1 MTDGDAVHAGEA
13 WDGAGF
19 ATRAIH
25 VGQAPEPG
33 TGAINTPLYL
43 ASTYAQ
49 ASPGVTRGYAYSRSG
64 NPTRRAYEDCLAS
77 LEAGTRG
84 FAFASGLAATTTVLG
99 LLSQGDHVIA
109 CHDIYGGS
117 MRLFDRVLARFGMGF
132 DYVDLAD
139 PAALTAALRPETR
152 MLWIESPTNPLLQL
166 LDIRALCE
174 RAHAAGLIVVV
185 DNTFMSPYF
194 QRPLELGA
202 DVVVHST
209 TKYIGG
215 HSDLVGGAAIVRDAD
230 LGDRIAFLSN
240 AMGGVQAT
248 FDAWLCL
255 RSLKTLAVRMRAH
268 EANAFAVARFLEAH
282 PEVEDVRYPGLPSHP
297 QHALAQAQMHGFGG
311 MIAARV
317 RGDLAQATRLLESV
331 RVFTLA
337 ESLGGVESLIEHP
350 AIMTHASMPA
360 EVRRANG
367 IDDGLLRISVGL
379 EDADDL
385 VSDLAQALAAAAATA

>member
-1 MTDGDAVHAGEA
+1 
-13 WDGAGF
+13 
-19 ATRAIH
+19 
-25 VGQAPEPG
+25 
-33 TGAINTPLYL
+33 
-43 ASTYAQ
+43 
-49 ASPGVTRGYAYSRSG
+49 
-64 NPTRRAYEDCLAS
+64 
-77 LEAGTRG
+77 
-84 FAFASGLAATTTVLG
+84 
-99 LLSQGDHVIA
+99 VIA

-282 PEVEDVRYPGLPSHP
+282 PGVEDVRYPGLPSHP

-350 AIMTHASMPA
+350 AIMTHASVPA

>member
-77 LEAGTRG
+77 LESGTRG

-282 PEVEDVRYPGLPSHP
+282 PGVEDVRYPGLPSHP

-385 VSDLAQALAAAAATA
+385 VADLAQALAAAAAPA

>member
-1 MTDGDAVHAGEA
+1 MNET
-13 WDGAGF
+13 AGF
-19 ATRAIH
+19 STRAIH
-25 VGQAPEPG
+25 AGQLPDPT
-33 TGAINTPLYL
+33 TGAVNTPLFL

-77 LEAGTRG
+77 LESGTRG

-117 MRLFDRVLARFGMGF
+117 MRLFDQVLARFGVSF
-132 DYVDLAD
+132 SYVDLTE
-139 PAALTAALRPETR
+139 PAALQIALQPNTR

-166 LDIRALCE
+166 LDIAALSVLA
-174 RAHAAGLIVVV
+174 RSHGLLTVV
-185 DNTFMSPYF
+185 DNTFMSPYC

-209 TKYIGG
+209 TKYVGG
-215 HSDLVGGAAIVRDAD
+215 HSDLIGGAAVVRDAE
-230 LGDRIAFLSN
+230 LGGRLAFLSN

-255 RSLKTLAVRMRAH
+255 RSLKTLAIRMRAH
-268 EANAFAVARFLEAH
+268 ETNAFAVARFLEGH
-282 PEVEDVRYPGLPSHP
+282 PEVLDVRFPGLPSHP
-297 QHALAQAQMHGFGG
+297 QHALACAQMHGFGG
-311 MIAARV
+311 MVAARIK
-317 RGDLAQATRLLESV
+317 GDLARAKRFLESV
-331 RVFTLA
+331 QLFTLA

-367 IDDGLLRISVGL
+367 IDDGLVRISVGL
-379 EDADDL
+379 EDAQDL
-385 VSDLAQALAAAAATA
+385 IADLEQALRA